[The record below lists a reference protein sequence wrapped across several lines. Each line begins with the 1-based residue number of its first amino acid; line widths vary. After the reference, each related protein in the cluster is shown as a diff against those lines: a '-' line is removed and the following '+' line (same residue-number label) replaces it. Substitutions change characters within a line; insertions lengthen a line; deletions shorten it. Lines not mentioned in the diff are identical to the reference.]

1 MITTILNKRY
11 LPFYLTLAILFVG
24 VQQANAQQFIARL
37 TTTGVVTVNG
47 TSAASGA
54 SLLTGATIE
63 TPAATSSAVVSIGK
77 LGRVEVMPAT
87 KIELRFE
94 ANSIAIALFSGG
106 VKVSTDRGVTATID
120 RK

>member
-11 LPFYLTLAILFVG
+11 LPFYLALAILFGG
-24 VQQANAQQFIARL
+24 VQQTNAQQFIARL

-47 TSAASGA
+47 TSASTGA
-54 SLLTGATIE
+54 TILTGSTIE

-77 LGRVEVMPAT
+77 LGRVEMLPST

-94 ANSIAIALFSGG
+94 ANSVSIALFAGS
-106 VKVSTDRGVTATID
+106 VKVSTERGVTATIE
-120 RK
+120 RR